1 MRHIIVLS
9 LLALWLAAAPLRAQ
23 AEAGVDILTGRVTD
37 LTGKPIA
44 DAQVGVTSLRSG
56 LTRSITTDANGR
68 YKIFFPGTP
77 THYKLEVR
85 RMGFAPAHRTVA
97 RRTKGPEEMTI
108 DLQLGGAPL
117 ALSMVEINGSPDAP
131 LVRERQKRSPSE
143 LAVAEATVPNPVAE
157 ILALKDT
164 LHLSAV
170 QIVALTD
177 VADSL
182 QAKNTAI
189 YKMIRVLL
197 AKSQQAGDASLLA
210 GTVAMM
216 LEEASTNTR
225 DAVAHAEKLLRPEQW
240 LSLPQV
246 IRDRPEPNSE
256 GAARQD

>member
-9 LLALWLAAAPLRAQ
+9 LLPLCLAPAPLRAQ
-23 AEAGVDILTGRVTD
+23 AGAGVDILTGRVTD

-56 LTRSITTDANGR
+56 LTRSITTDANGH

-77 THYKLEVR
+77 THYKLEVK
-85 RMGFAPAHRTVA
+85 RMGFAPAQRTVA

-117 ALSMVEINGSPDAP
+117 ALSMVEINGSLDAP
-131 LVRERQKRSPSE
+131 IVLESEKRSSSK
-143 LAVAEATVPNPVAE
+143 ATMGEATVPNPVAE

-177 VADSL
+177 VAESL
-182 QAKNTAI
+182 QKKNSAL
-189 YKMIRVLL
+189 YNRIRLLL
-197 AKSQQAGDASLLA
+197 AKSQEAGDASQMA
-210 GTVAMM
+210 GTIAMM
-216 LEEASTNTR
+216 LEEASNNTR
-225 DAVAHAEKLLRPEQW
+225 NAVTDAQKLLQPEQ
-240 LSLPQV
+240 LLILPPVYRQT
-246 IRDRPEPNSE
+246 PE
-256 GAARQD
+256 R